1 MLVVVAAVLLNR
13 VLVECL
19 HLQQQV
25 AAAQEMVLLVSK
37 QLQEF
42 VETVLMRLPTLAVV
56 AVDQLQVQL

>member
-1 MLVVVAAVLLNR
+1 VVVAVLQNR

-19 HLQQQV
+19 RLQQQV
-25 AAAQEMVLLVSK
+25 AAAQEMALLVSK

-42 VETVLMRLPTLAVV
+42 VETVLMRLLTLAVV